1 VPPGKSGRVQSR
13 EQARMSQIDT
23 DVLVIGSGIAGLTFA
38 LRVAEHADVV
48 LVTKKASLESN
59 TNYAQGGI
67 AAVVDSADSYQRH
80 IEDTLHAGAGLCH
93 RDRVEALVRSGPHAV
108 ADLIDWG
115 VRFSRTGERLA
126 LGIEGGHSRK
136 RIVHSRDHT
145 GAAIEEAL
153 DEAVDR
159 HPRIR
164 LLEDH
169 MVLSLRVGCV
179 GGRRRCLGAWVL
191 DIKGCRRIEVCA
203 RATMLAAGGSAAIY
217 RHTTNPAIATGD
229 GVALGYRAGASI
241 ANMEFI
247 QFHPTALYPAE
258 EHAFLISEAVRGEGA
273 VLRNW
278 DGEAFMA
285 RYDRRKD
292 LAPRDIVARAV
303 HSELKE
309 SGKPHVWLDAT
320 EIPGEHLEERF
331 PKILE
336 HCRARGVDPCHD
348 PIPVVPAAHYTCGG
362 TALAGLY
369 AAGEC
374 ACTGVHGA
382 NRLASNSLLEAVV
395 FAGRAASRMIRN
407 MPPAQA
413 PQSVDS
419 ERPLDLSAFP
429 AEPLAQLRTRLR
441 RLMWDHLGIVRSRDE
456 MHAGEAQLEGLRH
469 EWLEMAETR
478 AGRCDGARWTEAA
491 ELRNMLDVAGLV
503 VRCALWRRESRGL
516 HFVVDYPDR
525 DNESYLRD
533 SFLIPTD

>member
-1 VPPGKSGRVQSR
+1 
-13 EQARMSQIDT
+13 MSQIDT

-67 AAVVDSADSYQRH
+67 AAVVDGADSYQRH

-93 RDRVEALVRSGPHAV
+93 RDRVETLVRSGPQAV
-108 ADLIDWG
+108 ADLIEWG
-115 VRFSRTGERLA
+115 VQFSRTGGHLA

-145 GAAIEEAL
+145 GAAIEGAL
-153 DEAVDR
+153 DQAVAR

-169 MVLSLRVGCV
+169 MVLSLRVGCA
-179 GGRRRCLGAWVL
+179 GGRRRCVGAWVL
-191 DIKGCRRIEVCA
+191 DIDGCRALEVRA
-203 RATMLAAGGSAAIY
+203 RATMLATGGSAAIY

-229 GVALGYRAGASI
+229 GVALGYRAGATV

-273 VLRNW
+273 VLRDW
-278 DGEAFMA
+278 EGEAFMA
-285 RYDRRKD
+285 RYDPRKD

-303 HSELKE
+303 HSELKK
-309 SGKPHVWLDAT
+309 SGKAHVWLDAT
-320 EIPGEHLEERF
+320 AISGEHLEERF

-336 HCRARGVDPCHD
+336 HCRARGVDPRRD

-362 TALAGLY
+362 ILTDVDGRTALPGLF

-395 FAGRAASRMIRN
+395 FAERAASRMLQRL
-407 MPPAQA
+407 PPASS

-419 ERPLDLSAFP
+419 EMPLDLSAFP
-429 AEPLAQLRTRLR
+429 AEPLAQLRNRLR
-441 RLMWDHLGIVRSRDE
+441 GLMWDSLGIVRRHAE
-456 MHAGEAQLEGLRH
+456 MSAGEAELERLRR
-469 EWLEMAETR
+469 EWLALAQTR
-478 AGRCDGARWTEAA
+478 AGRCDGSRWTEAV

-516 HFVVDYPDR
+516 HFVIEYPDKN
-525 DNESYLRD
+525 NEAYLRD
-533 SFLIPTD
+533 SLLVPRD

>member
-1 VPPGKSGRVQSR
+1 MSR
-13 EQARMSQIDT
+13 IEA

-38 LRVAEHADVV
+38 LRVAEHRDVM

-67 AAVVDSADSYQRH
+67 AAVVDPEDSFERH
-80 IEDTLHAGAGLCH
+80 VQDTLHAGAGLCH
-93 RDRVEALVRSGPHAV
+93 RSRVEALVRTGPRAV

-115 VRFSRTGERLA
+115 VRFSRKGDRLA

-136 RIVHSRDHT
+136 RIVHAYDRT

-153 DEAVDR
+153 DLAVDR

-169 MVLSLRVGCV
+169 MVLSLRVGCA
-179 GGRRRCLGAWVL
+179 GGQRRCVGAWVL
-191 DIKGCRRIEVCA
+191 DIEACRTRDVRA
-203 RATMLAAGGSAAIY
+203 PATMLAAGGCAAVY

-229 GVALGYRAGASI
+229 GVALGYRAGAKV

-273 VLRNW
+273 VLRNT

-285 RYDRRKD
+285 RYDPRRD

-303 HSELKE
+303 HSELKR

-320 EIPGEHLEERF
+320 GILADHLEERF
-331 PKILE
+331 PQIME
-336 HCRARGVDPCHD
+336 SCRARGIDPCRD

-362 TALAGLY
+362 VWTDVDGHTGLAGLY

-382 NRLASNSLLEAVV
+382 NRLASNSLLEAIV
-395 FAGRAASRMIRN
+395 FAERAANHLLQRSPSSTLPEPEGGDD
-407 MPPAQA
+407 PP
-413 PQSVDS
+413 
-419 ERPLDLSAFP
+419 DLSAFP
-429 AEPLAQLRTRLR
+429 ATPLAQMRSRLR
-441 RLMWDHLGIVRSRDE
+441 GLMWDHLGIVRSRDE
-456 MHAGEAQLEGLRH
+456 IRSGDASLNNLRGEWRAL
-469 EWLEMAETR
+469 AERR
-478 AGRCDGARWTEAA
+478 ARGCDGDRWTEAA
-491 ELRNMLDVAGLV
+491 ELRNMLDVAALII
-503 VRCALWRRESRGL
+503 RCALWRRESRGL
-516 HFVVDYPDR
+516 HDVVDFPGR
-525 DNESYLRD
+525 DNESFLRD
-533 SFLIPTD
+533 SIVVASE